1 MNMPVRSS
9 KANRCRMHGGIV
21 KPRKILQGAEHPQYR
36 NKGESRQEREVRSK
50 RSAALLYLRDIGDH
64 INLFN
69 GTKTRGRRPK
79 GYIRLEMTNAEHL
92 AAAIKKTVE
101 D

>member
-1 MNMPVRSS
+1 MRVR
-9 KANRCRMHGGIV
+9 NRNKCRLHGGIV
-21 KPRKILQGAEHPQYR
+21 KSRKILQGADHPQYR

-50 RSAALLYLRDIGDH
+50 RSTALLYLRDIGDH
-64 INLFN
+64 INMFN

-79 GYIRLEMTNAEHL
+79 GYVRLEMTNAEHL
-92 AAAIKKTVE
+92 AAAIRRTLE

>member
-1 MNMPVRSS
+1 
-9 KANRCRMHGGIV
+9 MHGGVVGIRNALRV
-21 KPRKILQGAEHPQYR
+21 ADHPQYR
-36 NKGESRQEREVRSK
+36 NKGESRQEREERSK

-69 GTKTRGRRPK
+69 GTKARGRRPK
-79 GYIRLEMTNAEHL
+79 GYLRLDLSDKTQL
-92 AAAIKKTVE
+92 AIAIIKTLE